1 MSDLAART
9 GLPAQ
14 AIEAIQQVL
23 AACPAVEQALLYG
36 SRAKGNYKR
45 GSDID
50 LTLKGDA
57 LTYRDLLRLM
67 DELDD
72 LLLPYMI
79 DLSIYAQIDNPAL
92 REHIDRVGAMV
103 SGCSLCRTVL
113 KMEHFIH
120 VLIFGMQNL

>member
-9 GLPAQ
+9 GLPAAAVQ
-14 AIEAIQQVL
+14 AIQQVL
-23 AACPAVEQALLYG
+23 AACPVVEQAVLYG

-50 LTLKGDA
+50 LTLKGNT
-57 LTYRDLLRLM
+57 LTYRDLLHLM

-92 REHIDRVGAMV
+92 REHIDRVGVVFYA
-103 SGCSLCRTVL
+103 R
-113 KMEHFIH
+113 
-120 VLIFGMQNL
+120 

>member
-9 GLPAQ
+9 GLPAAAVQ
-14 AIEAIQQVL
+14 AIQQVL
-23 AACPAVEQALLYG
+23 ATCPAVEQALLYG

-50 LTLKGDA
+50 LTLKGDT

-79 DLSIYAQIDNPAL
+79 DLSIYAKIDNPAL
-92 REHIDRVGAMV
+92 REHIDRVGVVFYA
-103 SGCSLCRTVL
+103 R
-113 KMEHFIH
+113 
-120 VLIFGMQNL
+120 

>member
-9 GLPAQ
+9 GLPADAVQ
-14 AIEAIQQVL
+14 AIQQVL
-23 AACPAVEQALLYG
+23 ATCRAVEQALLYG

-50 LTLKGDA
+50 LTLKGDT

-92 REHIDRVGAMV
+92 REHIDRVGV
-103 SGCSLCRTVL
+103 VL
-113 KMEHFIH
+113 Y
-120 VLIFGMQNL
+120 QR

>member
-9 GLPAQ
+9 GLAGPGHRSDTAG
-14 AIEAIQQVL
+14 AGDLPSGRAG
-23 AACPAVEQALLYG
+23 AALYG
-36 SRAKGNYKR
+36 SPAKGNYKR

-79 DLSIYAQIDNPAL
+79 DLSIYDQIDNPAL
-92 REHIDRVGAMV
+92 REHIDRVGVVFYA
-103 SGCSLCRTVL
+103 R
-113 KMEHFIH
+113 
-120 VLIFGMQNL
+120 